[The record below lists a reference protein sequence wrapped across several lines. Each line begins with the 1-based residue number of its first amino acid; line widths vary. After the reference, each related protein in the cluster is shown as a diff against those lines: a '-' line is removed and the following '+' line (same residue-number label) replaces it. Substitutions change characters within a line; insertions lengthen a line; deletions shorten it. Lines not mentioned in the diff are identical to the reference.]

1 MKRGQFS
8 PCLLGL
14 LAKPSRRKSS
24 SAPARISHFRLAEG
38 RRTGSSATYM
48 RRYAATPNSAFNSGR
63 TVDSLVEWDFVWED
77 QACLVPVSDWPMRAL
92 IREKY
97 RPYHDREILQAE
109 AEIASG
115 ILETI
120 DARGPLSSLEF
131 EDRQRVGADHS

>member
-1 MKRGQFS
+1 
-8 PCLLGL
+8 
-14 LAKPSRRKSS
+14 
-24 SAPARISHFRLAEG
+24 
-38 RRTGSSATYM
+38 M